1 MERVCTAETKTQ
13 HNTTQHRNQNK
24 HKITYLFFNLINYE
38 WKYFY
43 LFNRQEDVYEHL
55 WLCTRFVP
63 HIPYVY
69 ELGIGN
75 LQ

>member
-1 MERVCTAETKTQ
+1 MAHETENNYT
-13 HNTTQHRNQNK
+13 
-24 HKITYLFFNLINYE
+24 ILILFNLINYE

-55 WLCTRFVP
+55 GLRFGLVP

-69 ELGIGN
+69 ELGPGFFE
-75 LQ
+75 